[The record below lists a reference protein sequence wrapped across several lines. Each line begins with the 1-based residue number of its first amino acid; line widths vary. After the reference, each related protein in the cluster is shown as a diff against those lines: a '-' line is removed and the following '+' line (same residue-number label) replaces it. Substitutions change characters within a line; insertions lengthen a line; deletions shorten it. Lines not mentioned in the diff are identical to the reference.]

1 MKSKSFS
8 YDGVIALIIGLLII
22 IFPLRV
28 FSGLAIVVGVLLM
41 IAGVKRLFEKI
52 AKKSGRV
59 INSILM
65 ILIGFVL
72 FGPVLPWFTIDASDI
87 LGYLIG
93 AMFVYNGI
101 YRMLRYRKIQTPM
114 NRSIAN
120 AGMVAII
127 IGLVIAFV
135 PFVSDAIIIIITVL
149 IGLILIGYGSLRLFV
164 KMNVI
169 NKYQEFKQEYDMEDD
184 REVVD
189 VDVEE

>member
-22 IFPLRV
+22 IFPLKV
-28 FSGLAIVVGVLLM
+28 FTGLAIVVGFFLV
-41 IAGVKRLFEKI
+41 IAGFRRLFEKI

-59 INSILM
+59 VNSILM

-72 FGPVLPWFTIDASDI
+72 LGPVFPWFTVDASDI

-93 AMFVYNGI
+93 GMFIYNGV

-135 PFVSDAIIIIITVL
+135 PFISDAIIIIITVL

-169 NKYQEFKQEYDMEDD
+169 NKYQEFKQEYDMEDNKD
-184 REVVD
+184 IVD